1 MSNIVDYIKWR
12 GDLNFKSSPINEID
26 NLIMARISYLPFE
39 KVEFRDIIEF
49 EELSKKFLKLEEKE
63 FHQVDDIDLI
73 KGLVKSKRF
82 KDMKFSDIR
91 VKFSQE
97 EEMQFFA
104 ITVWLPNGELFASFR
119 GTDATLVG
127 WKEDFNMSFM
137 SNLPSQKEGVDYLE
151 TISKKYPLK
160 KIRVGRTF

>member
-39 KVEFRDIIEF
+39 KVEFRDMIEF

-73 KGLVKSKRF
+73 KGLVKSK
-82 KDMKFSDIR
+82 
-91 VKFSQE
+91 
-97 EEMQFFA
+97 
-104 ITVWLPNGELFASFR
+104 
-119 GTDATLVG
+119 
-127 WKEDFNMSFM
+127 
-137 SNLPSQKEGVDYLE
+137 
-151 TISKKYPLK
+151 SK
-160 KIRVGRTF
+160 I